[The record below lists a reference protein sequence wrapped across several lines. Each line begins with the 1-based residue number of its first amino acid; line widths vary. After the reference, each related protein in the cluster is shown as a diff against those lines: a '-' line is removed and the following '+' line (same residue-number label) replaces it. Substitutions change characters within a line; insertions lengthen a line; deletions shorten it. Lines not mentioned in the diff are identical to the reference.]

1 MVLLQEL
8 HGWRELQGL
17 ASKIAL
23 VSMKIRVLDE
33 LKWMVSMGDL
43 GVWRKRDHQGDLDL
57 DRVEVLVLDGGK
69 RERNTPRGMHVS

>member
-1 MVLLQEL
+1 
-8 HGWRELQGL
+8 
-17 ASKIAL
+17 
-23 VSMKIRVLDE
+23 MKIRVLDE

-69 RERNTPRGMHVS
+69 REWNTPRGMHVS